1 MINFK
6 NSDFCKLLRLCAISA
21 LQISKNHFA
30 TFDFFVKTKLVLTVW
45 VSTSLSKF
53 GYSPSWSI
61 GHILEH
67 EFFCCGRLGSQGSKE
82 KKVDLRNSEQLF
94 RVVFFN
100 FLWAKQFF
108 FSKTSALKSCIN

>member
-21 LQISKNHFA
+21 LQISKKHFA

-53 GYSPSWSI
+53 GYWQ
-61 GHILEH
+61 GDD
-67 EFFCCGRLGSQGSKE
+67 CGKFMSKG
-82 KKVDLRNSEQLF
+82 
-94 RVVFFN
+94 FFN
-100 FLWAKQFF
+100 HQVYDDRIIIPED
-108 FSKTSALKSCIN
+108 LKGL